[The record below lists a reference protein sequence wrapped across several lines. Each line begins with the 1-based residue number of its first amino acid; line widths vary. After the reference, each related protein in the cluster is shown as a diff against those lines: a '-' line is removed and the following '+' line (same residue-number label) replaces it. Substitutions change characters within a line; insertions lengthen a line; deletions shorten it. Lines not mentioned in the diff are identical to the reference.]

1 MFSYLLFDEQILMN
15 SMLLFP
21 DFEGSNVGLAVAIPV
36 LLLALVVVVILIM
49 RQRRVCSFPK
59 KTVESRK
66 DSDMHS
72 LPDSLIE
79 TS

>member
-1 MFSYLLFDEQILMN
+1 MNTISVFS
-15 SMLLFP
+15 

-36 LLLALVVVVILIM
+36 LLLALVVVVILVM
-49 RQRRVCSFPK
+49 RQRRVCFFPK
-59 KTVESRK
+59 KTMESRK
-66 DSDMHS
+66 DNDMHS